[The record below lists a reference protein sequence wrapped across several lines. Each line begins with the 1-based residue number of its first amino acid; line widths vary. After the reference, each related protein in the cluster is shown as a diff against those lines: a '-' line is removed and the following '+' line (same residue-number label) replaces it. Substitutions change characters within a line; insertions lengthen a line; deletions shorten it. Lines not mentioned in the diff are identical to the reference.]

1 MIAVP
6 LLNSAVNRGTV
17 PGMSAQFQIGL
28 LILLFAAGFIARR
41 VGWLGP
47 PQAGWMLRA
56 VLNFG
61 LPALFIAGISR
72 IPLRREFIAL
82 PVSAILIMAVTLGVS
97 LLVARRMQLPRM
109 DQGVLALSAI
119 SINNSL
125 LFPFALAGWGQ
136 EGFSQLA
143 LFDFGHALMQGSLV
157 YALAAAYGGHGTSA
171 WAILRK
177 VASFPPLWALL
188 AALAINLSGL
198 VLPATLT
205 TVLGTAGR
213 LILLLVVVALGILFD
228 ARMLRSTTV
237 HVALLLRI
245 ALGLLL
251 GLLCVKLFGL
261 TGMTRSVVLLGSA
274 APIGFSAVVLAS
286 RENLNRDLAAS
297 AASVSVLLGLF
308 YVPVA
313 LWLLQP

>member
-1 MIAVP
+1 
-6 LLNSAVNRGTV
+6 
-17 PGMSAQFQIGL
+17 MSPQLQIGL
-28 LILLFAAGFIARR
+28 LIILFAAGFAARR
-41 VGWLGP
+41 AGWLGP
-47 PQAGWMLRA
+47 PQAGLMLRL
-56 VLNFG
+56 VLNVG
-61 LPALFIAGISR
+61 LPALFIASISR

-82 PVSAILIMAVTLGVS
+82 PVSAILVMAVTLVVAIP
-97 LLVARRMQLPRM
+97 VARRMMLSRA
-109 DQGVLALSAI
+109 DAGVLALSAI

-157 YALAAAYGGHGTSA
+157 YALAAWYGGHGTGG
-171 WAILRK
+171 WAILRR

-188 AALAINLSGL
+188 AALAINVSGL
-198 VLPATLT
+198 VLPAALT
-205 TVLGTAGR
+205 TALGTVGR

-228 ARMLRSTTV
+228 ARMLRSATV

-245 ALGLLL
+245 GLGLLI

-297 AASVSVLLGLF
+297 AASVSVLLGLV

-313 LWLLQP
+313 LWLLRP

>member
-1 MIAVP
+1 MTGGV
-6 LLNSAVNRGTV
+6 
-17 PGMSAQFQIGL
+17 SAQLQVGL
-28 LILLFAAGFIARR
+28 LIVLFAVGFLARR
-41 VGWLGP
+41 QGWLGP
-47 PQAGWMLRA
+47 PQAGWMLRM
-56 VLNFG
+56 VLNLG

-72 IPLRREFIAL
+72 IPLRREFFAL
-82 PVSAILIMAVTLGVS
+82 PLSAILVMAVTLVAA
-97 LLVARRMQLPRM
+97 LAVARRMQLARA
-109 DQGVLALSAI
+109 DQGVLVLSAI

-157 YALAAAYGGHGTSA
+157 YALAATYGGHGTGTM
-171 WAILRK
+171 AILRR

-198 VLPATLT
+198 VLPPVLT

-245 ALGLLL
+245 ALGLLV
-251 GLLCVKLFGL
+251 GFFCVWLFGL

-297 AASVSVLLGLF
+297 AASVSVLLGLV
-308 YVPVA
+308 YVPLA
-313 LWLLQP
+313 LWLLHP